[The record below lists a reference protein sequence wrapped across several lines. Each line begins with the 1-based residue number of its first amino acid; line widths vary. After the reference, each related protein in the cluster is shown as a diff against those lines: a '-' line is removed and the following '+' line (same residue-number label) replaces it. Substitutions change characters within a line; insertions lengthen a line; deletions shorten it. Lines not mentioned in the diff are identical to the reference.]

1 MKKTKMKL
9 TAAEIEMKLSGED
22 LRDYR
27 KLSKDEK
34 KDYLESSR
42 RRKFRELRFSQL
54 REANVRRCE
63 KHFHKLSD
71 WTATDWACA
80 LAGEVGELCN
90 FIKKARRGQKIPQ
103 QEFAK
108 EIADI
113 QCYLDLLAAKMG
125 IDLAEAT
132 INKFNEV
139 SDRKKSKIK
148 L

>member
-22 LRDYR
+22 LRNYR

-34 KDYLESSR
+34 KDYLESHR
-42 RRKFRELRFSQL
+42 RSKIKGFRFSQL
-54 REANVRRCE
+54 REANVARCE
-63 KHFHKLSD
+63 KHFHKLNS
-71 WTATDWACA
+71 WSSTDWACA

-90 FIKKARRGQKIPQ
+90 FIKKARRGQNIPQ

-113 QCYLDLLAAKMG
+113 QCYLDLLAASMD
-125 IDLAEAT
+125 IDLAQAT
-132 INKFNEV
+132 IDKFNEV
-139 SDRKKSKIK
+139 SDRKNSKIR

>member
-9 TAAEIEMKLSGED
+9 TAAEIEMKLSGES
-22 LRDYR
+22 LRNYR
-27 KLSKDEK
+27 KLGKEEK
-34 KDYLESSR
+34 KEELEYYR
-42 RRKFRELRFSQL
+42 RSKLKGFRFSQL
-54 REANVRRCE
+54 REANVARCE
-63 KHFHKLSD
+63 KHFHKLND

-113 QCYLDLLAAKMG
+113 QCYLDLLAASMG

-139 SDRKKSKIK
+139 SDRKNCKIK

>member
-27 KLSKDEK
+27 KLSKNEK

-63 KHFHKLSD
+63 KHFHKLND

>member
-1 MKKTKMKL
+1 MKKNKL
-9 TAAEIEMKLSGED
+9 TKLEAEMNLSGQE
-22 LRDYR
+22 LKEYR
-27 KLSKDEK
+27 KFSKEEK
-34 KDYLESSR
+34 EFYKKEYFNSKIKSF
-42 RRKFRELRFSQL
+42 KFSQL
-54 REANVRRCE
+54 REANVTRCE
-63 KHFHKLSD
+63 KHFHKLNE

-108 EIADI
+108 EIADV
-113 QCYLDLLAAKMG
+113 QCYLDLLAASMG
-125 IDLAEAT
+125 IDLAECV
-132 INKFNEV
+132 IQKFNEV